1 MIIPSISVSE
11 RTICPAVGLQ
21 KGFTVAPSAPASPVP
36 TVLFTWHLFGSLV
49 LFRRLETYVSK
60 AAAAEAAD
68 FADAVSLEFV
78 AFDVPVTAAA
88 SGPLRAIV
96 VCNPVASRELVSLAA
111 SMATVAALSARRC
124 SRQ

>member
-49 LFRRLETYVSK
+49 LLRRLETCVSK

-68 FADAVSLEFV
+68 VADAVSLELV
-78 AFDVPVTAAA
+78 AFDVPVTAA

-96 VCNPVASRELVSLAA
+96 VCNPVASRELVSVAA